1 MREKTIPLTE
11 FLRGKNLL
19 HITSLNLS
27 GQQLK
32 KWPQEIFLCRNLRK
46 LNLSSNQLDC
56 IPKEISSLTK
66 LRVLNLSSNRLT
78 QIHTSV
84 FGLQKLRVLNISSNK
99 IKSLPHQLQNSSISE
114 LILSNNLLTSVDYT
128 LIQGIERLVL
138 SNNRIEQ
145 FCPDINLPALYH
157 LWLTGNP
164 CCKNGHICYCVKL
177 PKLKKIYP
185 YINETT
191 AIQLKTQSIMSK
203 NKIFI
208 SYSHED
214 EEWLKIV
221 RVHLKTIENI
231 IGGIDVWDDTRIK
244 TGDKW
249 KEEIDNALKN
259 AGVAILLVSP
269 NFLASD
275 FITND
280 ELPPIL
286 KKAESEGTHIFPIFV
301 RQISKTV
308 FLRSKLKDFQFL
320 NAPEKPLRRC
330 SDPDIDAYMGKLLD
344 EIIDKMGL

>member
-1 MREKTIPLTE
+1 
-11 FLRGKNLL
+11 
-19 HITSLNLS
+19 
-27 GQQLK
+27 
-32 KWPQEIFLCRNLRK
+32 
-46 LNLSSNQLDC
+46 
-56 IPKEISSLTK
+56 
-66 LRVLNLSSNRLT
+66 
-78 QIHTSV
+78 
-84 FGLQKLRVLNISSNK
+84 
-99 IKSLPHQLQNSSISE
+99 
-114 LILSNNLLTSVDYT
+114 
-128 LIQGIERLVL
+128 
-138 SNNRIEQ
+138 
-145 FCPDINLPALYH
+145 
-157 LWLTGNP
+157 
-164 CCKNGHICYCVKL
+164 
-177 PKLKKIYP
+177 
-185 YINETT
+185 
-191 AIQLKTQSIMSK
+191 MSK

-221 RVHLKTIENI
+221 RIHLKTIENI
-231 IGGIDVWDDTRIK
+231 IGGIDVWE
-244 TGDKW
+244 
-249 KEEIDNALKN
+249 EEIDNALKN